1 MSQGTTGLQ
10 LRKVYLLKG
19 GRKIADK
26 LHITEQGLIFSFYPR
41 KSNDQIANN
50 GPLNLMTA
58 ILITLLITF
67 GFAMLLAVSYKPKT
81 GNKPKK
87 SSIPKQPKPRK
98 VLMGPEN
105 PQWLKM
111 YTEEM
116 ARRNTALTS
125 SVIKKWIAED
135 SLLELRP
142 DITRY

>member
-1 MSQGTTGLQ
+1 M
-10 LRKVYLLKG
+10 
-19 GRKIADK
+19 
-26 LHITEQGLIFSFYPR
+26 
-41 KSNDQIANN
+41 N
-50 GPLNLMTA
+50 A

-67 GFAMLLAVSYKPKT
+67 GFTMLAAVSYKPKPAK
-81 GNKPKK
+81 KPKK
-87 SSIPKQPKPRK
+87 SLPKQPKPK
-98 VLMGPEN
+98 ATVMGPEN
-105 PQWLKM
+105 PQWMKM

>member
-1 MSQGTTGLQ
+1 M
-10 LRKVYLLKG
+10 
-19 GRKIADK
+19 
-26 LHITEQGLIFSFYPR
+26 
-41 KSNDQIANN
+41 N
-50 GPLNLMTA
+50 A

-67 GFAMLLAVSYKPKT
+67 GFTMLLAVSYKPKP

-87 SSIPKQPKPRK
+87 PSLPKQPKVKK
-98 VLMGPEN
+98 VIMGPEN

-135 SLLELRP
+135 SLVELRP
-142 DITRY
+142 DITR